1 MDDDI
6 EILDIFDKNKKEEV
20 PMTRMSRLEKNH
32 TNIIEEDSKVEKKDI
47 SEKKEIKE
55 KKEKPKKE
63 KKLKKKASIFQLL
76 FCSIS
81 FLFIL
86 GCIIFY
92 GFRFIK
98 YYRIYNPK
106 IDSGD
111 GSVLLAKDIVGKSE
125 FGTDDEDGLFS
136 SGGNYIYK
144 GNVNNNYLKYNNM
157 LWRIVRINSDNSI
170 DIILD
175 DYVTLLPWSNKVG
188 SFKDSEIY
196 DYLNNDFLDL
206 LDIEMLNKT
215 SFCTDKVENLTS
227 ITCNDQNSD
236 GYVKLLDVANFLNSV
251 NKEKSYLVDGIE
263 YFWLA
268 DYGNE
273 TIWHTKG
280 TKVSFSDSKEFYQV
294 RPMVRL
300 KSTTLYN
307 EGDGSKE
314 KPFVVGRED
323 KLGVGSKVV
332 LDEDTWV
339 VYENKDNVKLMLDK
353 VLDKQINF
361 DTEKLTYKDSNIMKY
376 LNDTY
381 LNSLS
386 YKDMIIE
393 DTYYIGEYKGSLDD
407 IKKDSVK
414 AKVGIPNI
422 LDYKFNSNIKSY
434 FTSTINEERVLV
446 YEDPLRPGKITTYRS
461 IRPCITIS
469 KADANKLQYVDG
481 VFKVGV

>member
-6 EILDIFDKNKKEEV
+6 EILDIFNKKNEEV
-20 PMTRMSRLEKNH
+20 PMTRVSRLEN
-32 TNIIEEDSKVEKKDI
+32 
-47 SEKKEIKE
+47 KE
-55 KKEKPKKE
+55 KKSMEPQQE
-63 KKLKKKASIFQLL
+63 KKGDKEVKKKRKKKGTRFQRIFCLV
-76 FCSIS
+76 SAI
-81 FLFIL
+81 FIL
-86 GCIIFY
+86 GCLIFY
-92 GFRFIK
+92 GSRFIK

-106 IDSGD
+106 VDSSN

-125 FGTDDEDGLFS
+125 FATDEEDGLFS
-136 SGGNYIYK
+136 SGGSYIYK
-144 GNVNNNYLKYNNM
+144 GDIKNNYLKYNDM
-157 LWRIVRINSDNSI
+157 LWRIVRINADNSI

-175 DYVTLLPWSNKVG
+175 DYITLLPWNNTVT
-188 SFKDSEIY
+188 SFTESEIY
-196 DYLNNDFLDL
+196 KYLNNDFLDL
-206 LDIEMLNKT
+206 LDKDYLNKT
-215 SFCTDKVENLTS
+215 SFCTDKIPSLTE
-227 ITCNDQNSD
+227 ITCENQNSD

-300 KSTTLYN
+300 RNTVIYST
-307 EGDGSKE
+307 GDGTIE
-314 KPFVVGRED
+314 KPFIVGEEN
-323 KLGVGSKVV
+323 KLKVGSKVK
-332 LDEDTWV
+332 LGEDTWV

-353 VLDKQINF
+353 VLDKQIDF

-414 AKVGIPNI
+414 VKVGIPNI
-422 LDYKFNSNIKSY
+422 LDVKFNSNIKSY

-469 KADANKLQYVDG
+469 KDTVNKLKYSDG
-481 VFKVGV
+481 IFKVGE